1 MCINYLA
8 FIKSAGKPQNSR
20 HIWKVDIHNIKL
32 TVEFPNHNNLSSL
45 DCNVTINKDN
55 LYPLIFRK
63 QSFSLVLSTVI
74 SLWIP
79 VSWTILIAQ
88 SISLLAMVT
97 PSPPYIFDNT
107 LHKFVYNILLSEIKP
122 GTAKKKLI

>member
-1 MCINYLA
+1 MCIA

-20 HIWKVDIHNIKL
+20 HIWKVDIPNIKL
-32 TVEFPNHNNLSSL
+32 TVEYPNHNHLSSL

-55 LYPLIFRK
+55 LYPSIFRK
-63 QSFSLVLSTVI
+63 QSLSLVQSTII

-79 VSWTILIAQ
+79 LSWTILSAQ

-97 PSPPYIFDNT
+97 VLSKECYQKCTWGGGGTYIFDNT
-107 LHKFVYNILLSEIKP
+107 LHKFVYNIL
-122 GTAKKKLI
+122 